1 MDVRELEERLR
12 RVEARLNHISTDV
25 MWIKKLLYLVL
36 CVLLISQSVN
46 LASGA
51 VVNQSEVIE
60 DVKSCP
66 YNTSEYVRGV
76 FDCSNMAKMLYDY
89 LTEKGHH
96 CVVVYV
102 ENRTYD
108 IKHNFLFVDGYAIE
122 PTTKDFAWWFYQRW
136 FEIDKFLYVKSEWMY
151 GKEWEYE
158 RRW

>member
-122 PTTKDFAWWFYQRW
+122 PTTKDFAWWYYQGW